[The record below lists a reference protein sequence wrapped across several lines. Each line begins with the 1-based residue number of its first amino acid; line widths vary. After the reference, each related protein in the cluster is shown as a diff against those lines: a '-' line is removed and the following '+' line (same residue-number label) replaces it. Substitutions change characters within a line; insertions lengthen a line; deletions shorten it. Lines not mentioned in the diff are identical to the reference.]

1 MTGVQTCALPIS
13 GKVFIILSLDGALPD
28 GISLK
33 CTPEE
38 FDALTERDGFIQAPY
53 CAKRHWFRLNDLSLV
68 PESELQGLI
77 RRSFDLVV
85 AKLPKKV
92 QATLAAN

>member
-1 MTGVQTCALPIS
+1 MLFRS
-13 GKVFIILSLDGALPD
+13 
-28 GISLK
+28 
-33 CTPEE
+33 
-38 FDALTERDGFIQAPY
+38 FIQAPY